1 VAIDLDVQEKRL
13 SPVAIW
19 GLIVGMR
26 DMATK
31 ADEFIPVSDRPP
43 SGGLKRALGLWLLV
57 FYGLG
62 TIIGAGIYVL
72 VGEVASKAGM
82 AAPVAF
88 LLAGLLAALTG
99 LSYAELAARFPVA
112 AGAAAYVGEG
122 LRSPLLSRLT
132 GFAVLVVGLVVAASL
147 ARGAAGYLQTFVE
160 WPTPVVAGAFV
171 VLFTAIACLGV
182 RESVGIASLMT
193 IIELL
198 GLVLV
203 VVAGG
208 AALGDVSTRLSDIVP
223 VSVDAWIGVAA
234 GGFAAFFA
242 FIGFESLANMGE
254 EAKDAERTLPRAI
267 LLSILVATALYVVV
281 SLVAVLAVDPAAL
294 AESDAPLTLVLGET
308 PWAPPELLVIIV
320 LVAVPGGILIDLVMT
335 SRLLYGM
342 ARRGLVPTWLG
353 RVNHRSR
360 APVIATVL
368 CGLAALV
375 LAVGVPF
382 GGLVTATS
390 SLTLLVFLAVN
401 VALWR
406 LQRNEIKPH
415 SGFHAPH
422 WVAPAAAVLCLI
434 LIVAELG
441 GRIFG

>member
-1 VAIDLDVQEKRL
+1 MTAQADTL
-13 SPVAIW
+13 
-19 GLIVGMR
+19 
-26 DMATK
+26 TK
-31 ADEFIPVSDRPP
+31 GTTRER

-72 VGEVASKAGM
+72 VGEVAGKAGM

-99 LSYAELAARFPVA
+99 LSYAELAARFPEA

-122 LRSPLLSRLT
+122 LHSPLLSRLT
-132 GFAVLVVGLVVAASL
+132 GFAVLIVGIVVAASL
-147 ARGAAGYLQTFVE
+147 ARGAAGYLQAFIDV
-160 WPTPVVAGAFV
+160 PTPLAAGAFV
-171 VLFTAIACLGV
+171 VLFTAVACLGV

-193 IIELL
+193 IAELL

-203 VVAGG
+203 VAAGG
-208 AALGDVSTRLSDIVP
+208 ASFGGFASRWNELVP
-223 VSVDAWIGVAA
+223 DAAAEWVGVGA
-234 GGFAAFFA
+234 GGFLAFFA

-267 LLSILVATALYVVV
+267 LLSIVISTAVYVLV

-294 AESDAPLTLVLGET
+294 AESDAPLILVLEESS
-308 PWAPPELLVIIV
+308 WAPPELLTVIV
-320 LVAVPGGILIDLVMT
+320 LLAVPGGILIDMVMT

-342 ARRGLVPTWLG
+342 AQRGLVPSWLG
-353 RVNHRSR
+353 HVAHRSR
-360 APVIATVL
+360 APVTATVVS
-368 CGLAALV
+368 GLAAVV

-401 VALWR
+401 IALWR
-406 LQRNEIKPH
+406 LQRAEKTPH
-415 SGFHAPH
+415 RGFHAPD
-422 WVAPAAAVLCLI
+422 WVAPVAAALCLG
-434 LIVAELG
+434 LMVAEIG
-441 GRIFG
+441 GRLLG